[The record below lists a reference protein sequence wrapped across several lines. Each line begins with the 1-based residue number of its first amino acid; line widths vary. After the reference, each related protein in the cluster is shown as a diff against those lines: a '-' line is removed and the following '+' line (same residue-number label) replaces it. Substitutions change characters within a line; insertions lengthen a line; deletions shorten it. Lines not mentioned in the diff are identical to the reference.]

1 MARKK
6 KEKTKAKECAMQLV
20 QIGVTTAPV
29 VETKTVTIKE
39 MFERLASR
47 EQEMIREARERLIAS
62 GELKAVKHAH

>member
-1 MARKK
+1 
-6 KEKTKAKECAMQLV
+6 MQLI
-20 QIGVTTAPV
+20 QIGVTQAPV
-29 VETKTVTIKE
+29 IETKTVTIKE

>member
-6 KEKTKAKECAMQLV
+6 KEKTKAKECDMQLI
-20 QIGVTTAPV
+20 QIGVTQAPV
-29 VETKTVTIKE
+29 IETKTVTIKE